1 VHFMNHFKVRG
12 ASCKRLATS
21 GSYSK
26 WPIRSGTEP
35 REASV
40 PTELCVQRELQTD
53 TSVQNPST
61 LTFDEC

>member
-1 VHFMNHFKVRG
+1 MNHFKVRG
-12 ASCKRLATS
+12 ASCKSLGTA

-40 PTELCVQRELQTD
+40 PTELCVQRELLTN

-61 LTFDEC
+61 LTSGEC